1 MNEQLEKYFA
11 GFERH
16 LRILQALSEKSVKS
30 YREKV
35 EEFFRW
41 KKNNPLNPPLVR
53 GTNPLLHP
61 SQEGNNPPPI
71 SPPVGAGSNITRQDV
86 EGYLEWCFY
95 RGNGNSTRFTKLIA
109 LQKFFRYLVYDGI
122 IKEDVTAMIPR
133 PRIFKKFVQKFTK
146 NEVLEFFRAIDI
158 LTEQGLRDATVFI
171 LAAFC
176 GLRVNEIVKLTLN
189 DIVDE
194 EGFITVNI
202 PETKHKSSRSV
213 YLWKVPSV
221 LIRKWFTIRMTQ
233 GAKADDPL
241 LIQYYKSGRPRDGF
255 EGLSAVSIHKIAK
268 KYAQK
273 AGIRKPRVHVHM
285 FRATHASD
293 LRYIKG
299 YDIAA
304 IAERLGHKDISSTDR
319 YLPSR
324 ERIHR
329 EYRSLAEYWYEF
341 ATIWTKKE
349 EKEDGNGKKT
359 NPNLH
364 PGAAAHTDATR
375 FVPAGAQEHV

>member
-1 MNEQLEKYFA
+1 MRFEEYFT

-16 LRILQALSEKSVKS
+16 LRILQALSAKSVKS
-30 YREKV
+30 YLEKV
-35 EEFFRW
+35 EKFFLW
-41 KKNNPLNPPLVR
+41 KRDNPTP
-53 GTNPLLHP
+53 T
-61 SQEGNNPPPI
+61 Q
-71 SPPVGAGSNITRQDV
+71 AGDIARQDV
-86 EGYLEWCFY
+86 EKYLEWCYY
-95 RGNGNSTRFTKLIA
+95 RGNGEGTRFLKLLA
-109 LQKFFRYLVYDGI
+109 LSKFFRYLVYDGV

-133 PRIFKKFVQKFTK
+133 PRVFKKFVQKFTK
-146 NEVLEFFRAIDI
+146 NDVLAFFKAIDI

-171 LAAFC
+171 VAAFC

-221 LIRKWFTIRMTQ
+221 IIRKWFAIRMAH
-233 GAKADDPL
+233 GAGADDPL

-255 EGLSAVSIHKIAK
+255 EGLSAVSIHKIVR
-268 KYAQK
+268 KYARK

-293 LRYIKG
+293 LRHIKG
-299 YDIAA
+299 YDVFA

-349 EKEDGNGKKT
+349 EKEDGHGKKT

-364 PGAAAHTDATR
+364 PGVAAHTDATR
-375 FVPAGAQEHV
+375 FVPAVAQEHV

>member
-1 MNEQLEKYFA
+1 MGEQLERHLI
-11 GFERH
+11 GFEKH
-16 LRILQALSEKSVKS
+16 LKILQALSDKSIKS
-30 YREKV
+30 YRDKV

-41 KKNNPLNPPLVR
+41 KNKNSPPS
-53 GTNPLLHP
+53 P
-61 SQEGNNPPPI
+61 SQEGTCDNCAPPP
-71 SPPVGAGSNITRQDV
+71 AGDIIMRQDV
-86 EGYLEWCFY
+86 EKYLEWCFY
-95 RGNGNSTRFTKLIA
+95 RGNGDSTRFTKLIA

-122 IKEDVTAMIPR
+122 IKEDITAMIPR

-176 GLRVNEIVKLTLN
+176 GLRVNEIIKLTLN

-273 AGIRKPRVHVHM
+273 AGIRKLRIHVHM

-304 IAERLGHKDISSTDR
+304 IAERLGHKNIFSTDR

-341 ATIWTKKE
+341 ITIWSKKDEKKE
-349 EKEDGNGKKT
+349 EKD
-359 NPNLH
+359 NPPLH
-364 PGAAAHTDATR
+364 PS
-375 FVPAGAQEHV
+375 QEGTG